1 MQRLRT
7 QWCVFIVAIL
17 AVASCSG
24 TGAENQR
31 NISSSSAGTNV
42 KIKEKPI
49 ILVSIAPQKYFVEQ
63 VAGTDIFEI
72 AVIVPEGQSPHSYE
86 PTPSQL
92 VRMSKA
98 VLWFT
103 TGVEFEAVL
112 IPKLTAI
119 TPSLKLIDTTEG
131 ITFRELESH
140 SDRDHAE
147 DAGTEKNS
155 QLNETHRVETGK
167 DPHVWLGLSN
177 AVIQTSTICQALS
190 DLMPDMQDVFHR
202 NQAQFASRI
211 QALKTEL
218 AAKTQTLLKK
228 SVFVYHPAFGYLLDE
243 IGFTQIPIEVSGKE
257 PGTQQLNA
265 IITAMKQEGAQVI
278 FVQKQFSSLSAQKIA
293 EAIRGQVI
301 ELDPLGY
308 DWENNIRI
316 IYNALISVQQSS
328 GEQ

>member
-1 MQRLRT
+1 MQRLLT
-7 QWCVFIVAIL
+7 QWCIFIVAIL
-17 AVASCSG
+17 AVVSCSG
-24 TGAENQR
+24 TGAEKQSQ
-31 NISSSSAGTNV
+31 ISNLSARTNNN
-42 KIKEKPI
+42 KSEKPI

-63 VAGTDIFEI
+63 VAGTDTFEI

-103 TGVEFEAVL
+103 IGVEFEAVL

-119 TPSLKLIDTTEG
+119 APSLKLIDTTQG
-131 ITFRELESH
+131 ILYRELESH
-140 SDRDHAE
+140 SDRDHDEAV
-147 DAGTEKNS
+147 GIEKNS
-155 QLNETHRVETGK
+155 QQTETHHVETGK

-190 DLMPDMQDVFHR
+190 DLMPDMQDVFRR

-211 QALKTEL
+211 QALKAEL
-218 AAKTQTLLKK
+218 AAKTQVLQKK

-243 IGFTQIPIEVSGKE
+243 IGLTQMPIEVSGKE
-257 PGTQQLNA
+257 PGTQQLTA
-265 IITAMKQEGAQVI
+265 IINAMKQEGARVI

-301 ELDPLGY
+301 ELDPLAY
-308 DWENNIRI
+308 DWEKNIRI
-316 IYNALISVQQSS
+316 IYNTLISVQQSS
-328 GEQ
+328 GKQ